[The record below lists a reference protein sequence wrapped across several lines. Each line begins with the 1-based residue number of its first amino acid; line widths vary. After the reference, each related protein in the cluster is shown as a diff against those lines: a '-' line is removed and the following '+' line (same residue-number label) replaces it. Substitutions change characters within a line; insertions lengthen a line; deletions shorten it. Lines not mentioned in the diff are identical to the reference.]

1 MNCEHC
7 GEPIL
12 PTDRVD
18 EMTVNGRMVH
28 FECGARGV
36 LGSLAHVEGRCSCYV
51 PGADELD
58 PPHMTR
64 RQAAKAALDAY
75 LRRHRCK

>member
-18 EMTVNGRMVH
+18 EMTVNGCMVH
-28 FECGARGV
+28 FECGARGAI
-36 LGSLAHVEGRCSCYV
+36 GSLAHVEGRCSCYV

-64 RQAAKAALDAY
+64 RQAAKAALEAY
-75 LRRHRCK
+75 MRRHRCK